1 LQLNQDNYRKLISGK
16 TAGVTAAVLRLF
28 LRFISLFYGA
38 VIRLRNLL
46 YDNNWLKNTGVN
58 AVVISIGNITTGGTG
73 KTPLVI
79 WLCSKLTQ
87 NSKLKTQNCGIAILT
102 RGYKTTKNLKLPA
115 ATRRRHRGE
124 KTQNYVD
131 EPQILAKSCPDAKVI
146 VNPDRVAAA
155 RHAINKFAAKVLIMD
170 DGFQHRRLHR
180 DLDIVTIDAV
190 CPFGFNRILPA
201 GLLREPLNALK
212 RADAVVITRC
222 DQIPQNKL
230 TNLKEKLR
238 QINPNMVIAEA
249 IHAPVGV
256 RTADGKKISIVEL
269 TAKNIFAFCGIGNPD
284 AFFNTIRKIPA
295 NLIGSKIYDDHH
307 HYCVYDITDIQKQA
321 QISKADL
328 ILTTEKDATKIIS
341 AWGLQ
346 IPLGCLEIELKFID
360 AEQKISGLIDSVLS
374 DKIPAK

>member
-1 LQLNQDNYRKLISGK
+1 MQLNQDNYRKLISGK
-16 TAGVTAAVLRLF
+16 TAGVTAAVLRLG

-38 VIRLRNLL
+38 VIRLRNFL
-46 YDNNWLKNTGVN
+46 YDNKWLKNTGVN

-79 WLCSKLTQ
+79 HLYKQIVQ
-87 NSKLKTQNCGIAILT
+87 NYEIAILI
-102 RGYKTTKNLKLPA
+102 RGYKTTQDYA
-115 ATRRRHRGE
+115 
-124 KTQNYVD
+124 D
-131 EPQILAKSCPDAKVI
+131 EPELLKKSCPDAKVI

-155 RHAINKFAAKVLIMD
+155 REAINKFAAKVLIMD

-180 DLDIVTIDAV
+180 DLDIVTIDAA

-222 DQIPQNKL
+222 DQIPQNEL
-230 TNLKEKLR
+230 ANLKEKLQ
-238 QINPNMVIAEA
+238 QINPRMVIAKA

-256 RTADGKKISIVEL
+256 RTTDGKKNSIAEL

-307 HYCVYDITDIQKQA
+307 YYCADDITDIQKQA
-321 QISKADL
+321 QLSKADL

-341 AWGLQ
+341 DSRLQ

>member
-1 LQLNQDNYRKLISGK
+1 MNQDNYRKLISGK
-16 TAGVTAAVLRLF
+16 TACPAAAVLCLC

-38 VIRLRNLL
+38 AIRLRNFL

-79 WLCSKLTQ
+79 RLYKQIIQ
-87 NSKLKTQNCGIAILT
+87 NYEIAILT
-102 RGYKTTKNLKLPA
+102 RGYKARRASCVVRRAKNV
-115 ATRRRHRGE
+115 RN
-124 KTQNYVD
+124 TQYAIRNTETD
-131 EPQILAKSCPDAKVI
+131 EPEMLAKSCPDAKVI

-155 RHAINKFAAKVLIMD
+155 REAINKFAAKVLIMD

-180 DLDIVTIDAV
+180 DLDIVTIDAA

-222 DQIPQNKL
+222 DQIPQNEL
-230 TNLKEKLR
+230 ANLKEKLQ

-249 IHAPVGV
+249 IHAPIGV
-256 RTADGKKISIVEL
+256 RTADGKKISIAEL

-307 HYCVYDITDIQKQA
+307 HYCDDDITDIQKQA
-321 QISKADL
+321 QLSKADL

-341 AWGLQ
+341 ASNLS

-360 AEQKISGLIDSVLS
+360 AEREISGLIDSVLS

>member
-1 LQLNQDNYRKLISGK
+1 MNQDNYRKLISGK
-16 TAGVTAAVLRLF
+16 TTGPAASILRLF

-38 VIRLRNLL
+38 VIRLRNFL
-46 YDNNWLKNTGVN
+46 YDNEWLKVQRVN

-79 WLCSKLTQ
+79 HLCKQIVQ
-87 NSKLKTQNCGIAILT
+87 NYEIAILT
-102 RGYKTTKNLKLPA
+102 RGYKTT
-115 ATRRRHRGE
+115 
-124 KTQNYVD
+124 QNYVD
-131 EPQILAKSCPDAKVI
+131 EPEMLAKSCPDAKVI

-155 RHAINKFAAKVLIMD
+155 REAINKFAAKVLIMD
-170 DGFQHRRLHR
+170 DGFQHRRLYR
-180 DLDIVTIDAV
+180 DLDIVTIDAA

-222 DQIPQNKL
+222 DQIPQNEL
-230 TNLKEKLR
+230 ANLKEKLQ

-256 RTADGKKISIVEL
+256 RTTDGKKISIAEL
-269 TAKNIFAFCGIGNPD
+269 TTKNIFAFCGIGNPET
-284 AFFNTIRKIPA
+284 FFNTIRKIPA

-307 HYCVYDITDIQKQA
+307 HYCADDITDMQKQA
-321 QISKADL
+321 QLSKADL

-341 AWGLQ
+341 APGLQ
-346 IPLGCLEIELKFID
+346 IPLGYLEIELKFID
-360 AEQKISGLIDSVLS
+360 AEQEISGLIDSVLS

>member
-16 TAGVTAAVLRLF
+16 TACPAAAALCLC

-46 YDNNWLKNTGVN
+46 YDNEWLKVQRVN

-79 WLCSKLTQ
+79 RLCKQITQ
-87 NSKLKTQNCGIAILT
+87 NLKLKTQNCGLAILT
-102 RGYKTTKNLKLPA
+102 RGYKTT
-115 ATRRRHRGE
+115 
-124 KTQNYVD
+124 QNYVD
-131 EPQILAKSCPDAKVI
+131 EPELLKKSCPDAKVI
-146 VNPDRVAAA
+146 VNPDRVVAA
-155 RHAINKFAAKVLIMD
+155 REAINKFAAKVLIMD
-170 DGFQHRRLHR
+170 DGFQHRRLHK
-180 DLDIVTIDAV
+180 DLDIVTIDAA

-222 DQIPQNKL
+222 DQVPQNEL
-230 TNLKEKLR
+230 ANLKEKLR

-256 RTADGKKISIVEL
+256 RTADGKKISIAEL

-307 HYCVYDITDIQKQA
+307 HYCDDDITDIQKQA
-321 QISKADL
+321 QLSKADL

-341 AWGLQ
+341 ASNLS

>member
-1 LQLNQDNYRKLISGK
+1 MNQDNYRKLISGK
-16 TAGVTAAVLRLF
+16 TASVTAAVLRMG
-28 LRFISLFYGA
+28 LRFISLIYGA
-38 VIRLRNLL
+38 VMRLRNFL
-46 YDNNWLKNTGVN
+46 YDNEWLKVQRVN
-58 AVVISIGNITTGGTG
+58 AFVISVGNITTGGTG

-79 WLCSKLTQ
+79 WLCKQIIQ
-87 NSKLKTQNCGIAILT
+87 NYEIAILT
-102 RGYKTTKNLKLPA
+102 RGYKTA
-115 ATRRRHRGE
+115 
-124 KTQNYVD
+124 QNYVD
-131 EPQILAKSCPDAKVI
+131 EPEMLTKSCPDAKVI

-180 DLDIVTIDAV
+180 DLDIVTIDAA
-190 CPFGFNRILPA
+190 CPFGYDRLLPA

-222 DQIPQNKL
+222 DQVPQNEL
-230 TNLKEKLR
+230 ANLKEKLR
-238 QINPNMVIAEA
+238 QINPSMVIAEA

-256 RTADGKKISIVEL
+256 RTADGKKIRIAEL
-269 TAKNIFAFCGIGNPD
+269 AAKNIFAFCGIGNPD

-307 HYCVYDITDIQKQA
+307 HYCADDITDIQKQA
-321 QISKADL
+321 QLSKADM

-341 AWGLQ
+341 DSNLS
-346 IPLGCLEIELKFID
+346 IPLCCLEIELKFID
-360 AEQKISGLIDSVLS
+360 AEQKISRLIDSVLS

>member
-1 LQLNQDNYRKLISGK
+1 MQLNQDSYRKLISGK
-16 TAGVTAAVLRLF
+16 TASPAAAVLRLF
-28 LRFISLFYGA
+28 LRFISLFYGT
-38 VIRLRNLL
+38 VIRLRNFL

-79 WLCSKLTQ
+79 RLCSEITKNL
-87 NSKLKTQNCGIAILT
+87 KLKTKNCGIAILT
-102 RGYKTTKNLKLPA
+102 RGYKTT
-115 ATRRRHRGE
+115 
-124 KTQNYVD
+124 QNYVD
-131 EPQILAKSCPDAKVI
+131 EPEMLIKSCPDAKVI

-180 DLDIVTIDAV
+180 DLDIVTIDAA

-222 DQIPQNKL
+222 DQIPQNEL
-230 TNLKEKLR
+230 ANLKEKLR
-238 QINPNMVIAEA
+238 QINPSMVIAKA

-256 RTADGKKISIVEL
+256 RTTDGKKISIAEL
-269 TAKNIFAFCGIGNPD
+269 TTKNIFAFCGIGNPET
-284 AFFNTIRKIPA
+284 FFNTIRKIPA

-321 QISKADL
+321 QLSKADL

-341 AWGLQ
+341 ASGLQ
-346 IPLGCLEIELKFID
+346 IPLGRLEIELKFID
-360 AEQKISGLIDSVLS
+360 AEQEISGLIDNVLS
-374 DKIPAK
+374 DRIPAK